1 MALDYKVIGKRLK
14 KARLDKNLTQEQLS
28 EKLEISIPFL
38 SRIETG
44 SSPVNLKRLNQICSL
59 LDISEASILTGAS
72 KEPNKY
78 LINDFNEL
86 FKNCSPDKLKLIY
99 DVAKLIVEQ

>member
-1 MALDYKVIGKRLK
+1 MALDYKIIGKRLK
-14 KARLDKNLTQEQLS
+14 KARLDKNLTQEQLA

-59 LDISEASILTGAS
+59 LSIPESSILNGTS

-99 DVAKLIVEQ
+99 DVSKLIIEQ